1 MLPTG
6 SRRAASGGARRFG
19 AGVVLPGAPASAGAD
34 PEALL
39 RDARD
44 ASEDAALAGVVEVRW
59 REGDVLRS
67 AETDARSREGAVIVG
82 HGNNLAVGGENS
94 RWSAN
99 DGIATRWGGIDD
111 EDPPKPG
118 STWNLEVDDPVRVAG
133 RDAYVVVARDDD
145 DTVRARFYVDQDL
158 GILLRRDVL
167 QEDGDIDRS
176 VRYTRLS
183 AADVVPPVPPV
194 PVFAPGPSPTDD
206 VGEQFV
212 APRRLEP
219 GFHLLG
225 RYQHPDGTVQLFYND
240 GLFSLSVFEQQGAVD
255 WGALP
260 DGGHSGV
267 VDGERA
273 STYSTAAGTV
283 VVWGRDDLVLTG
295 VSDAPPDIAFGA
307 FETLD
312 GTDDDLFTEL
322 VDFVLGPFGWN

>member
-1 MLPTG
+1 MTTML
-6 SRRAASGGARRFG
+6 RRAAIGVGLLF
-19 AGVVLPGAPASAGAD
+19 GVVVALPGSPASAGTD

-59 REGDVLRS
+59 REGDNLRS

-99 DGIATRWGGIDD
+99 DGIATRWGGIDG
-111 EDPPKPG
+111 EHAPGPG
-118 STWNLEVDDPVRVAG
+118 STWNLELDDDAEVAG

-145 DTVRARFYVDQDL
+145 DTPRARFYVDQDL
-158 GILLRRDVL
+158 GVLLRRDVL

-176 VRYTRLS
+176 VRYKRLS
-183 AADVVPPVPPV
+183 AADVVPAVPPV
-194 PVFAPGPSPTDD
+194 PAFAPGPSPTDD
-206 VGEQFV
+206 VGDQFV
-212 APRRLEP
+212 APARLEP
-219 GFHLLG
+219 GFRLLG
-225 RYQHPDGTVQLFYND
+225 RYEHPDGTVQLFYND

-255 WGALP
+255 WDALP
-260 DGGHSGV
+260 GGGHGSV

-295 VSDAPPDIAFGA
+295 VSDAPPDVAFGA

-312 GTDDDLFTEL
+312 GTNDDLFTEL